1 RWRAGWGASGGRPIG
16 ARAPERR
23 TAAALVRVREG
34 LAEADRQRAQA
45 RKAVDEMYT
54 QVAQKWLS
62 REGGLTPLQ
71 RDFLEK
77 AQAFYEQ
84 FARARADD
92 PEARAEAAKAAPRVG
107 EIPATPGQSSGA
119 LESHGRAL
127 DAFRRLAAEA
137 PGQAEYRR
145 GVARGL
151 HDIGALHAH
160 LGRTRDAEQALREAV
175 ALRERL
181 AEDPGS

>member
-23 TAAALVRVREG
+23 TAAALVRVRES

-54 QVAQKWLS
+54 QVAEKWLS
-62 REGGLTPLQ
+62 REGELTSLQ

-84 FARARADD
+84 FAREQADD
-92 PEARAEAAKAAPRVG
+92 PEARAEAGKAASRVG
-107 EIPATPGQSSGA
+107 QIQAQLGQSSGA
-119 LESHGRAL
+119 LEAHQRAL
-127 DAFRRLAAEA
+127 E
-137 PGQAEYRR
+137 
-145 GVARGL
+145 GL
-151 HDIGALHAH
+151 PRPHA
-160 LGRTRDAEQALREAV
+160 
-175 ALRERL
+175 
-181 AEDPGS
+181 